1 MSPFRNVFNTLSKCY
16 KKAFNFISRWN
27 NPLLEPS
34 GLPYGAPPLDKV
46 KVRHFLSAQEV
57 GIKEAKRDIEAI
69 KTNPLP
75 ATFEN
80 TIEALEFSGRTL
92 NRVMGIFGN
101 IIAAASTKSLQG
113 IEEEL
118 KLAAVKHGNDVML
131 DADLFKRVKDVYDQ
145 RDSLKLSDEQRM
157 LLEETYKGF
166 VRSGALLDETQKT
179 RLREISE
186 KMSELRT
193 KYKNNNLKSTAAYQK
208 VIDDEAQLAGIPDRA
223 KAAYREAAEAAKM
236 PGKFLIKLSPPPVD
250 VMSYCENRS
259 LREEI
264 SRALSNI
271 AYKGEFDNT
280 KNAMEIARLRH
291 EAAGIMGFDSHA
303 AFVLDNR
310 MAKTP
315 EAVNDFLAA
324 NEKVYRPAAEEYL
337 QKVKDYAQKTD
348 GITDFKPWDMAYYS
362 RRLKEEE
369 FSLSMESLRPYFDLE
384 KVLDGMRKHAEKLF
398 NIDMTEVKGKYP
410 VYHEDVKVYE
420 VTDKKTGEMIG
431 LFYGDY
437 YARPGAKTNGA
448 WMNTFRNRGIEGGE
462 NQFAIVTN
470 VCNFQK
476 PTKDHPT
483 LLSLDEVRTVF
494 HEFGH
499 GLHALLAKGDYP
511 SLTGTNV
518 KWDFVELPSQL
529 QENWAKQKEV
539 LDTFAVHYKNGD
551 LLSEDLIKK
560 VNDMDNF
567 DAGYAGLRQTFLGKL
582 DMAWHGG
589 DPKTIKSVEELEDK
603 LIAETWLFPR
613 AAGPMS
619 TSFGHIF
626 SGGYSA
632 GYYSYKWA
640 EVLEADMFEEF
651 EQKGLYDRA
660 TGDRLRDTIY
670 AQGGTRDPMEIFK
683 DAKGREPDPNALF
696 RREGLLPQNDNATP
710 KAERKS
716 GPQGPK
722 H

>member
-1 MSPFRNVFNTLSKCY
+1 MSKTPET
-16 KKAFNFISRWN
+16 
-27 NPLLEPS
+27 NPLLSPS
-34 GLPYGAPPLDKV
+34 KLPHGAPPLDTV
-46 KVRHFLSAQEV
+46 KAEHFLPAQKI
-57 GIKEAKRDIEAI
+57 GIEEAKREIEAI
-69 KTNPLP
+69 KTNKAP
-75 ATFEN
+75 ATFQN
-80 TIEALEFSGRTL
+80 TIEALEFAGGTL
-92 NRVMGIFGN
+92 GRVMTIFSN
-101 IIAAASTKSLQG
+101 ISGAASSDALRA
-113 IEEEL
+113 IEGDL
-118 KLAAVKHGNDVML
+118 KVAAVKHSNDISL
-131 DADLFKRVKDVYDQ
+131 DADLFKRVKEVYDQ
-145 RDSLKLSDEQRM
+145 RDSLKLSAEQRM
-157 LLEETYKGF
+157 LLDESYKNF

-186 KMSELRT
+186 RMSELRT
-193 KYKNNNLKSTAAYQK
+193 DYKNNTLKSVAAYQK
-208 VIDDEAQLAGIPDRA
+208 VVDDEHELAGVPDRA
-223 KAAYREAAEAAKM
+223 KAAYRAAAEEAGM
-236 PGKFLIKLSPPPVD
+236 PGKFLIKLSPPPLD
-250 VMSYCENRS
+250 IIAYSENRA

-264 SRALSNI
+264 SRALSNV
-271 AYKGEFDNT
+271 AYKGEFDNSG
-280 KNAMEIARLRH
+280 NAMEIAKLRH
-291 EAAGIMGFDSHA
+291 ETANIMGFESHA
-303 AFVLDNR
+303 AYVLDDR

-315 EAVNDFLAA
+315 AAVNDFLAK

-337 QKVKDYAQKTD
+337 QKVKDYALKTD
-348 GITDFKPWDMAYYS
+348 GITDFKPWDMGYYG

-384 KVLDGMRKHAEKLF
+384 KVLDGMRKHAENLF
-398 NIDMTEVKGKYP
+398 NIDLTEVKGKYP
-410 VYHEDVKVYE
+410 VYHDDVKVYE

-437 YARPGAKTNGA
+437 YARPGEKNGGA
-448 WMNTFRNRGIEGGE
+448 WMSTFRGRGIEDGE
-462 NQFAIVTN
+462 NQFALVTN

-483 LLSLDEVRTVF
+483 LLSIDEVRTVF

-499 GLHALLAKGDYP
+499 GLHALLARGDYA

-529 QENWAKQKEV
+529 QENWAKKKEV
-539 LDTFAVHYKNGD
+539 LDTFARHHKTGE
-551 LLSEDLIKK
+551 LLAEDLIKK
-560 VNDMDNF
+560 IDDMENF
-567 DAGYAGLRQTFLGKL
+567 DAGYVGLRQTFLGKL
-582 DMAWHGG
+582 DMAWHAG
-589 DPKTIKSVEELEDK
+589 DPNSIKSVEALEDK
-603 LIAETWLFPR
+603 LVAETWLFPR

-670 AQGGTRDPMEIFK
+670 AQGGTRDPMDIFK

-696 RREGLLPQNDNATP
+696 RREGLLPQNDNTTAAP
-710 KAERKS
+710 VRKA

-722 H
+722 Q

>member
-1 MSPFRNVFNTLSKCY
+1 MSKTPDT
-16 KKAFNFISRWN
+16 
-27 NPLLEPS
+27 NPLLQPS
-34 GLPYGAPPLDKV
+34 TLPYGAPPLDTV
-46 KVRHFLSAQEV
+46 KVEHYLPALEQGV
-57 GIKEAKRDIEAI
+57 KEAKREIEDI
-69 KTNPLP
+69 KTNKAP
-75 ATFEN
+75 ATFAN

-92 NRVMGIFGN
+92 GRVMTVFSNVSGAN
-101 IIAAASTKSLQG
+101 SSDALRA
-113 IEEEL
+113 IENDL
-118 KLAAVKHGNDVML
+118 KIAAVKHGNDVMM
-131 DADLFKRVKDVYDQ
+131 DGDLFKRVKEVYDQ
-145 RDSLKLSDEQRM
+145 KDSLKLSGEQAV

-166 VRSGALLDETQKT
+166 VRSGALLDEEQKN

-186 KMSELRT
+186 KMSQLRT
-193 KYKNNNLKSTAAYQK
+193 EYKNNIVKSTASYQK
-208 VIDDEAQLAGIPDRA
+208 VVENESELAGVPDRA
-223 KAAYREAAEAAKM
+223 KDVYRQAAEDAGM
-236 PGKFLIKLSPPPVD
+236 PGKFLIKLSPPPID
-250 VMSYCENRS
+250 IMSNCENRA

-271 AYKGEFDNT
+271 AYKDAFDNSGI
-280 KNAMEIARLRH
+280 AMEIVKLRH
-291 EAAGIMGFDSHA
+291 ESAAIMGYDSHA
-303 AFVLDNR
+303 GYVLSER

-315 EAVNDFLAA
+315 EAVVDFLAK

-337 QKVKDYAQKTD
+337 QKVKDYAEKTD
-348 GITDFKPWDMAYYS
+348 GVTDFKPWDMAYYG
-362 RRLKEEE
+362 RKLKEES
-369 FSLSMESLRPYFDLE
+369 FSLSMETLRPYFELD

-398 NIDMTEVKGKYP
+398 NIDMTETKGKYP

-437 YARPGAKTNGA
+437 YARPGAKNSGA
-448 WMNTFRNRGIEGGE
+448 WMSTFRNRGLEDGE
-462 NQFAIVTN
+462 NKFSIVTN

-476 PTKDHPT
+476 PAAGSPS

-499 GLHALLAKGDYP
+499 GLHALLARGDYT

-539 LDTFAVHYKNGD
+539 LDTFARHYKNGD
-551 LLSEDLIKK
+551 LLSEELIKK
-560 VNDMDNF
+560 INDMENF
-567 DAGYAGLRQTFLGKL
+567 DAGYVGLRQTFLGKL
-582 DMAWHGG
+582 DMAWHGV
-589 DPKTIKSVEELEDK
+589 DPKGIKGVEELEDK

-626 SGGYSA
+626 SGGYSS
-632 GYYSYKWA
+632 GDYSYKWA

-670 AQGGTRDPMEIFK
+670 AQGGTRDPMDIFK

-696 RREGLLPQNDNATP
+696 RREGLLPQNDNSTP

-722 H
+722 

>member
-1 MSPFRNVFNTLSKCY
+1 MSKTPET
-16 KKAFNFISRWN
+16 

-34 GLPYGAPPLDKV
+34 KLPYGAPPLDTV
-46 KVRHFLSAQEV
+46 KVEHFLPAQKI
-57 GIKEAKRDIEAI
+57 GIEEAKREIEAI
-69 KTNPLP
+69 KTNKAP
-75 ATFEN
+75 ATFQN
-80 TIEALEFSGRTL
+80 TIEALEFSGLTL
-92 NRVMGIFGN
+92 NRVMTIFGN
-101 IIAAASTKSLQG
+101 ISAAASSDALRA
-113 IEEEL
+113 IEGDL
-118 KLAAVKHGNDVML
+118 KVAAVKHSNDVSL
-131 DADLFKRVKDVYDQ
+131 DADLFKRVKEVYDQ
-145 RDSLKLSDEQRM
+145 RDSLKLSAEQRM
-157 LLEETYKGF
+157 LLDETYKGF
-166 VRSGALLDETQKT
+166 VRSGALLDEDQKN

-186 KMSELRT
+186 RMSELRT
-193 KYKNNNLKSTAAYQK
+193 EYKNNNLKSVAAYQK
-208 VIDDEAQLAGIPDRA
+208 VVDDEAQLAGVPERA
-223 KAAYREAAEAAKM
+223 KAAYREAAEAAGM
-236 PGKFLIKLSPPPVD
+236 PGKFLIKLSPPPLD
-250 VMSYCENRS
+250 IMAYSENRA

-264 SRALSNI
+264 SRALSNV
-271 AYKGEFDNT
+271 AYKDEFDNS
-280 KNAMEIARLRH
+280 KNAMEIAKLRH

-315 EAVNDFLAA
+315 EAVNDFLAK

-337 QKVKDYAQKTD
+337 QKVKDYALKTD
-348 GITDFKPWDMAYYS
+348 GITDFKPWDMGYYG

-369 FSLSMESLRPYFDLE
+369 FNLSMESLRPYFDLE

-437 YARPGAKTNGA
+437 YARPGEKSGGA
-448 WMNTFRNRGIEGGE
+448 WMNTFRGRGIEEGE

-483 LLSLDEVRTVF
+483 LLSIDEVRTVF

-499 GLHALLAKGDYP
+499 GLHALLARGDYA

-529 QENWAKQKEV
+529 QENWAKKKEV
-539 LDTFAVHYKNGD
+539 LDTFARHHKTGE
-551 LLSEDLIKK
+551 LLAEDLIKK
-560 VNDMDNF
+560 IDDMENF
-567 DAGYAGLRQTFLGKL
+567 DAGYVGLRQTFLGKL

-589 DPKTIKSVEELEDK
+589 DPSTIKSVEALEDK

-670 AQGGTRDPMEIFK
+670 AQGGTRDPMDIFK

-696 RREGLLPQNDNATP
+696 RREGLLPQNDNASAAP
-710 KAERKS
+710 VRKS

-722 H
+722 Q

>member
-1 MSPFRNVFNTLSKCY
+1 MSKTPET
-16 KKAFNFISRWN
+16 
-27 NPLLEPS
+27 NPLLSPS
-34 GLPYGAPPLDKV
+34 KLPHGAPPLDTV
-46 KVRHFLSAQEV
+46 KAEHFLPAQKI
-57 GIKEAKRDIEAI
+57 GIEEAKREIEAI
-69 KTNPLP
+69 KTNKSP
-75 ATFEN
+75 ATFQN
-80 TIEALEFSGRTL
+80 TIEALEFAGGTL
-92 NRVMGIFGN
+92 GRVMTIFSN
-101 IIAAASTKSLQG
+101 ISGAASSDALRE
-113 IEEEL
+113 IEGDL
-118 KLAAVKHGNDVML
+118 KVAAVKHANDISL
-131 DADLFKRVKDVYDQ
+131 DADLFKRVKEVYDQ
-145 RDSLKLSDEQRM
+145 RDSLKLSAEQRM
-157 LLEETYKGF
+157 LLDESYKNF

-186 KMSELRT
+186 RMSELRT
-193 KYKNNNLKSTAAYQK
+193 DYKNNTLQSVAAYQK
-208 VIDDEAQLAGIPDRA
+208 VVDDEHELAGVPDRA
-223 KAAYREAAEAAKM
+223 KAAYRAAAEEAGM
-236 PGKFLIKLSPPPVD
+236 PGKFLIKLSPPPIDIVAY
-250 VMSYCENRS
+250 SENRA

-264 SRALSNI
+264 SRALSNV
-271 AYKGEFDNT
+271 AYKGEFDNSN
-280 KNAMEIARLRH
+280 NAMEIAKLRH
-291 EAAGIMGFDSHA
+291 ETANIMGFESHA
-303 AFVLDNR
+303 AYVLDNR

-315 EAVNDFLAA
+315 DAVNDFLAK

-348 GITDFKPWDMAYYS
+348 GITDFKPWDMAYYG

-369 FSLSMESLRPYFDLE
+369 FNLSMESLRPYFDLE
-384 KVLDGMRKHAEKLF
+384 KVLDGMRKHAENLF
-398 NIDMTEVKGKYP
+398 NIDLTEVKGKYP
-410 VYHEDVKVYE
+410 VYHDDVKVYE

-437 YARPGAKTNGA
+437 YARPGEKNGGA
-448 WMNTFRNRGIEGGE
+448 WMSTFRDRGLEDGE
-462 NQFAIVTN
+462 NQFALVTN

-483 LLSLDEVRTVF
+483 LLSIDEVRTVF

-499 GLHALLAKGDYP
+499 GLHALLARGDYP

-529 QENWAKQKEV
+529 QENWAKKKEV
-539 LDTFAVHYKNGD
+539 LDTFARHHKTGE
-551 LLSEDLIKK
+551 LLAEDLIKK
-560 VNDMDNF
+560 IDDMENF
-567 DAGYAGLRQTFLGKL
+567 DAGYVGLRQTFLGKL

-589 DPKTIKSVEELEDK
+589 DPNSIKSVEALEDK
-603 LIAETWLFPR
+603 LVAETWLFPR
-613 AAGPMS
+613 AAGPMT
-619 TSFGHIF
+619 TSFSHIF

-670 AQGGTRDPMEIFK
+670 AQGGTRDPMDIFK

-696 RREGLLPQNDNATP
+696 RREGLLPQNDNSTP
-710 KAERKS
+710 APVRKS

-722 H
+722 Q

>member
-1 MSPFRNVFNTLSKCY
+1 MSKTPDT
-16 KKAFNFISRWN
+16 
-27 NPLLEPS
+27 NPLLTPS
-34 GLPYGAPPLDKV
+34 KLPYGAPQLDTV
-46 KVRHFLSAQEV
+46 KVEHYLPAQKI
-57 GIKEAKRDIEAI
+57 GIEEAQREIEAI
-69 KTNPLP
+69 KTNKAP

-92 NRVMGIFGN
+92 NRVMTIFGN
-101 IIAAASTKSLQG
+101 ISAAASSDALRA
-113 IEEEL
+113 IEGDL
-118 KLAAVKHGNDVML
+118 KVAAVKHGNDVML

-145 RDSLKLSDEQRM
+145 RAGLKLSDEQRM

-166 VRSGALLDETQKT
+166 VRSGALLDDTQKT

-186 KMSELRT
+186 RMSELRT
-193 KYKNNNLKSTAAYQK
+193 EYKNNNLKSTAAYQK
-208 VIDDEAQLAGIPDRA
+208 VIDDETQLAGVPDRA
-223 KAAYREAAEAAKM
+223 KAAYREAAEAAGLA
-236 PGKFLIKLSPPPVD
+236 GKFLIKLSPPPID
-250 VMSYCENRS
+250 VMSYCENRA

-264 SRALSNI
+264 SRALANV
-271 AYKGEFDNT
+271 AYKDAFDNT
-280 KNAMEIARLRH
+280 KNAMEIAKLRH

-324 NEKVYRPAAEEYL
+324 NEKVYRPAAEDYL

-348 GITDFKPWDMAYYS
+348 GITDFKPWDMAYYG

-410 VYHEDVKVYE
+410 VYHDDVKVYE

-437 YARPGAKTNGA
+437 YARPGEKSGGA
-448 WMNTFRNRGIEGGE
+448 WMNTFRGRGIEDGE
-462 NQFAIVTN
+462 NQFSIVTN

-499 GLHALLAKGDYP
+499 GLHALLARGDYA

-539 LDTFAVHYKNGD
+539 LDTFARHHKTGD
-551 LLSEDLIKK
+551 LLPEELIKK
-560 VNDMDNF
+560 INDMENF
-567 DAGYAGLRQTFLGKL
+567 DAGYVGLRQTFLGKL

-651 EQKGLYDRA
+651 EQKGLYERA

-710 KAERKS
+710 KADRKA

-722 H
+722 Q

>member
-1 MSPFRNVFNTLSKCY
+1 MSKTPD
-16 KKAFNFISRWN
+16 I

-34 GLPYGAPPLDKV
+34 KLPYGAPPLDSV
-46 KVRHFLSAQEV
+46 KVEHFLPAQKI
-57 GIKEAKRDIEAI
+57 GIEEAKRDIDAI
-69 KTNPLP
+69 KNNKSP

-80 TIEALEFSGRTL
+80 TIEALEFAGRTL
-92 NRVMGIFGN
+92 SRVMTVFGN
-101 IIAAASTKSLQG
+101 ISAANSSDEIRA
-113 IEEEL
+113 IETPL
-118 KLAAVKHGNDVML
+118 KVAATKHGNDIMM

-145 RDSLKLSDEQRM
+145 RDSLKLSGEQRM

-166 VRSGALLDETQKT
+166 VRSGALLDETQKA

-186 KMSELRT
+186 RMTELRT
-193 KYKNNNLKSTAAYQK
+193 EYKNNSLKSVAAYQK
-208 VIDDEAQLAGIPDRA
+208 VIDDEADLAGVPERA
-223 KAAYREAAEAAKM
+223 KAAYREAAETAGM
-236 PGKFLIKLSPPPVD
+236 PGKFVIKLSPPPLD
-250 VMSYCENRS
+250 IMAYCENRA
-259 LREEI
+259 LREEV
-264 SRALSNI
+264 SRALGNV
-271 AYKGEFDNT
+271 AYKDAYDNT
-280 KNAMEIARLRH
+280 ANAMEIAKLRH

-303 AFVLDNR
+303 AYVLDNR

-315 EAVNDFLAA
+315 EAVQDFLSK

-348 GITDFKPWDMAYYS
+348 GITDFKPWDMAYYG
-362 RRLKEEE
+362 RKLKEET
-369 FSLSMESLRPYFDLE
+369 FNLSMESLRPYFDLE
-384 KVLDGMRKHAEKLF
+384 KVLEGMRKHAEKLF

-437 YARPGAKTNGA
+437 YARPGAKSGGA
-448 WMNTFRNRGIEGGE
+448 WMNTFRNRGIEDGE

-499 GLHALLAKGDYP
+499 GLHALLARGDYT

-539 LDTFAVHYKNGD
+539 LDTFARHYKNGD
-551 LLSEDLIKK
+551 LLPEDLIKK
-560 VNDMDNF
+560 ANDMDNF
-567 DAGYAGLRQTFLGKL
+567 DAGYVGLRQTFLGKL
-582 DMAWHGG
+582 DMAWHAG
-589 DPKTIKSVEELEDK
+589 DPNTIKSVEELEDK

-613 AAGPMS
+613 SAGPMS

-670 AQGGTRDPMEIFK
+670 AQGGTRDPMDIFK

-710 KAERKS
+710 KAERKA

-722 H
+722 Q

>member
-1 MSPFRNVFNTLSKCY
+1 MSNTPDT
-16 KKAFNFISRWN
+16 
-27 NPLLEPS
+27 NPLLGPS
-34 GLPYGAPPLDKV
+34 KLPYGAPPLDSV
-46 KVRHFLSAQEV
+46 KVEHFLPAQKI
-57 GIKEAKRDIEAI
+57 GIEEAKREIAAI
-69 KTNPLP
+69 KTSKAP
-75 ATFEN
+75 ATFQN
-80 TIEALEFSGRTL
+80 TIEALEFSGATL
-92 NRVMGIFGN
+92 SRVMTVFGN
-101 IIAAASTKSLQG
+101 LSGANSS
-113 IEEEL
+113 EEL
-118 KLAAVKHGNDVML
+118 RAIEGELKVAAVKHGNDISL
-131 DADLFKRVKDVYDQ
+131 DADLFKRVKEVYDQ
-145 RDSLKLSDEQRM
+145 RETLNLSGEQRM
-157 LLEETYKGF
+157 LLDETYKGF
-166 VRSGALLDETQKT
+166 VRSGALLDEDQKQ

-186 KMSELRT
+186 KMTELRT
-193 KYKNNNLKSTAAYQK
+193 AYKNNNLQSVAAYQK
-208 VIDDEAQLAGIPDRA
+208 VVDDEAQLAGVPERA
-223 KAAYREAAEAAKM
+223 KAAYREAAEAAGL
-236 PGKFLIKLSPPPVD
+236 PGKFLIKLAPPPLD
-250 VMSYCENRS
+250 IMAYGENRA

-264 SRALSNI
+264 SCALSNV
-271 AYKGEFDNT
+271 AYKDAFDNSQ
-280 KNAMEIARLRH
+280 NAIEIAKLRH
-291 EAAGIMGFDSHA
+291 EVAGIMGFDSHA

-315 EAVNDFLAA
+315 EAVKDFLAK

-337 QKVKDYAQKTD
+337 QKVKDYAQKAD
-348 GITDFKPWDMAYYS
+348 GIADLKPWDMAYYG

-369 FSLSMESLRPYFDLE
+369 FQLSMESLRPYFDLE
-384 KVLDGMRKHAEKLF
+384 KVLEGMRKHAEKLF

-437 YARPGAKTNGA
+437 YARPGAKSGGA
-448 WMNTFRNRGIEGGE
+448 WMNTFRNRGIEDGE

-476 PTKDHPT
+476 PTKEHPT
-483 LLSLDEVRTVF
+483 LLSIDEVRTVF

-499 GLHALLAKGDYP
+499 GLHALLARGDYA

-529 QENWAKQKEV
+529 QENWAKKKEV
-539 LDTFAVHYKNGD
+539 LDTFARHHKTGE
-551 LLSEDLIKK
+551 LLPEDLIKK
-560 VNDMDNF
+560 IDDMENF
-567 DAGYAGLRQTFLGKL
+567 DAGYMGLRQTFLGKL

-589 DPKTIKSVEELEDK
+589 DPSSIKSVEELEDK

-696 RREGLLPQNDNATP
+696 RREGLLPQNDNPAP
-710 KAERKS
+710 KADRKAGGPS
-716 GPQGPK
+716 GPKQ
-722 H
+722 

>member
-1 MSPFRNVFNTLSKCY
+1 MSKTPET
-16 KKAFNFISRWN
+16 
-27 NPLLEPS
+27 NPLLSPS
-34 GLPYGAPPLDKV
+34 KLPHGAPPLDTV
-46 KVRHFLSAQEV
+46 KVEHFLPAQKI
-57 GIKEAKRDIEAI
+57 GIEEAKREIEAI
-69 KTNPLP
+69 KANKAP
-75 ATFEN
+75 ATFQN
-80 TIEALEFSGRTL
+80 TIEALEFAGGTL
-92 NRVMGIFGN
+92 SRVMTIFGN
-101 IIAAASTKSLQG
+101 ISAASSSDALRA
-113 IEEEL
+113 IEGDL
-118 KLAAVKHGNDVML
+118 KVAAVKHGNDISM
-131 DADLFKRVKDVYDQ
+131 DADLFKRVKEVYDQ
-145 RDSLKLSDEQRM
+145 REGLKLTSEQHM

-186 KMSELRT
+186 RMSELRT
-193 KYKNNNLKSTAAYQK
+193 EYKNNNLKSVAAFQK
-208 VIDDEAQLAGIPDRA
+208 VVDDEHELAGVPERA
-223 KAAYREAAEAAKM
+223 KAAYRAAAEDAGM
-236 PGKFLIKLSPPPVD
+236 PGKFLIKLSPPPIDIV
-250 VMSYCENRS
+250 SYSENRA

-264 SRALSNI
+264 SRALSNV
-271 AYKGEFDNT
+271 AYKDEFDNS
-280 KNAMEIARLRH
+280 KNAMEIAKLRH
-291 EAAGIMGFDSHA
+291 EAANIMGFESHA

-315 EAVNDFLAA
+315 DAVNDFLAK

-348 GITDFKPWDMAYYS
+348 GITDFKPWDMAYYG

-384 KVLDGMRKHAEKLF
+384 KVLDGMRKHAENLF
-398 NIDMTEVKGKYP
+398 NIDLTEVKGKYP

-437 YARPGAKTNGA
+437 YARPGEKSGGA
-448 WMNTFRNRGIEGGE
+448 WMNTFRGRGIEDGE

-483 LLSLDEVRTVF
+483 LLSIDEVRTVF

-499 GLHALLAKGDYP
+499 GLHALLARGDYP

-529 QENWAKQKEV
+529 QENWAKKKEV
-539 LDTFAVHYKNGD
+539 LDTFARHHKTGE
-551 LLSEDLIKK
+551 LLAEDLIKK
-560 VNDMDNF
+560 IDDMENF
-567 DAGYAGLRQTFLGKL
+567 DAGYVGLRQTFLGKL

-589 DPKTIKSVEELEDK
+589 DPSSIKSVEALEDK

-670 AQGGTRDPMEIFK
+670 AQGGTRDPMDIFK

-696 RREGLLPQNDNATP
+696 RREGLLPQNDNTTAAP
-710 KAERKS
+710 VRKS

-722 H
+722 Q

>member
-1 MSPFRNVFNTLSKCY
+1 MSKSPET
-16 KKAFNFISRWN
+16 
-27 NPLLEPS
+27 NPLLSPS
-34 GLPYGAPPLDKV
+34 SLPYGAPPLDAV
-46 KVRHFLSAQEV
+46 KVEHYLPALKI
-57 GIKEAKRDIEAI
+57 GIEEAKREIEAI
-69 KTNPLP
+69 KNNKAP
-75 ATFEN
+75 ATFAN
-80 TIEALEFSGRTL
+80 TIEALEFSGQTL
-92 NRVMGIFGN
+92 SRVMTIFGN
-101 IIAAASTKSLQG
+101 ISGAASSDALRA
-113 IEEEL
+113 IEGDL
-118 KLAAVKHGNDVML
+118 KVLAVKHSNDVSM
-131 DADLFKRVKDVYDQ
+131 DADLFKRVKEVYDQ
-145 RDSLKLSDEQRM
+145 RDSLKLSGEQRM

-166 VRSGALLDETQKT
+166 VRSGALLDETQKN

-186 KMSELRT
+186 RMSELRT
-193 KYKNNNLKSTAAYQK
+193 EYKNNNLKSVASYQK
-208 VIDDEAQLAGIPDRA
+208 VVDDESELAGVPERA
-223 KAAYREAAEAAKM
+223 KAAYREAAEAAGM
-236 PGKFLIKLSPPPVD
+236 PGKFVIKLSPPPLD
-250 VMSYCENRS
+250 IMAYCENRA

-264 SRALSNI
+264 SRALNNV
-271 AYKGEFDNT
+271 AYKDAYDNT
-280 KNAMEIARLRH
+280 ANAMEIAKLRH

-315 EAVNDFLAA
+315 EAVNEFLSK
-324 NEKVYRPAAEEYL
+324 NEKVYRPAAEDYL

-348 GITDFKPWDMAYYS
+348 GITDFKPWDMAYYG

-369 FSLSMESLRPYFDLE
+369 FNLSMESLRPYFDLE

-437 YARPGAKTNGA
+437 YARPGEKSGGA
-448 WMNTFRNRGIEGGE
+448 WMNTFRNRGIEEGE
-462 NQFAIVTN
+462 NRFAIVTN

-483 LLSLDEVRTVF
+483 LLSIDEVRTVF

-499 GLHALLAKGDYP
+499 GLHALLARGDYP

-529 QENWAKQKEV
+529 QENWAKKKEV
-539 LDTFAVHYKNGD
+539 LDTFARHHKTGE
-551 LLSEDLIKK
+551 LLAEDLIKK
-560 VNDMDNF
+560 IDAMENF
-567 DAGYAGLRQTFLGKL
+567 DAGYVGLRQTFLGKL

-589 DPKTIKSVEELEDK
+589 DPSKIKSVEDLEDK

-613 AAGPMS
+613 SAGPMS

-651 EQKGLYDRA
+651 EKKGLYDRE

-670 AQGGTRDPMEIFK
+670 AQGGTRDPMDIFK

-696 RREGLLPQNDNATP
+696 RREGLLPQNDNAAP
-710 KAERKS
+710 KADRKA
-716 GPQGPK
+716 GPK
-722 H
+722 GP

>member
-1 MSPFRNVFNTLSKCY
+1 MSKTPD
-16 KKAFNFISRWN
+16 I

-34 GLPYGAPPLDKV
+34 KLPYGAPPLDSV
-46 KVRHFLSAQEV
+46 KVEHFLPAQKI
-57 GIKEAKRDIEAI
+57 GIEEAKRDIDAI
-69 KTNPLP
+69 KNNKSP

-80 TIEALEFSGRTL
+80 TIEALEFAGRTL
-92 NRVMGIFGN
+92 SRVMTVFGN
-101 IIAAASTKSLQG
+101 ISAANSSDEIRA
-113 IEEEL
+113 IETPL
-118 KLAAVKHGNDVML
+118 KVAATKHGNDIMM

-145 RDSLKLSDEQRM
+145 RDSLKLSGEQRM

-166 VRSGALLDETQKT
+166 VRSGALLDETQKA

-186 KMSELRT
+186 RMTELRT
-193 KYKNNNLKSTAAYQK
+193 EYKNNSLKSVAAYQK
-208 VIDDEAQLAGIPDRA
+208 VIDDVSELEGVPMRA
-223 KAAYREAAEAAKM
+223 KAAYSEAAEAAGM
-236 PGKFLIKLSPPPVD
+236 PGKFVIKLSPPPLD
-250 VMSYCENRS
+250 IMAYCENRA

-264 SRALSNI
+264 SRALSNV
-271 AYKGEFDNT
+271 AYKDAYDNT
-280 KNAMEIARLRH
+280 ANAMEIAKLRH

-303 AFVLDNR
+303 AYVLDNR

-315 EAVNDFLAA
+315 EAVQDFLSK

-348 GITDFKPWDMAYYS
+348 GITDFKPWDMAYYG
-362 RRLKEEE
+362 RKLKEET
-369 FSLSMESLRPYFDLE
+369 FNLSMESLRPYFDLE
-384 KVLDGMRKHAEKLF
+384 KVLEGMRKHAEKLF

-437 YARPGAKTNGA
+437 YARPGAKSGGA
-448 WMNTFRNRGIEGGE
+448 WMNTFRNRGIEDGE

-476 PTKDHPT
+476 PTKEHPT

-499 GLHALLAKGDYP
+499 GLHALLARGDYT

-539 LDTFAVHYKNGD
+539 LDTFARHYQNGD
-551 LLSEDLIKK
+551 LLPEDLIKK
-560 VNDMDNF
+560 ANDMDNF
-567 DAGYAGLRQTFLGKL
+567 DAGYVGLRQTFLGKL
-582 DMAWHGG
+582 DMAWHAG
-589 DPKTIKSVEELEDK
+589 DPTTIKSVEDLEDK

-613 AAGPMS
+613 SAGPMS

-670 AQGGTRDPMEIFK
+670 AQGGTRDPMDIFK
-683 DAKGREPDPNALF
+683 EAKGREPDPNALF

-710 KAERKS
+710 KVDRKA

-722 H
+722 Q

>member
-1 MSPFRNVFNTLSKCY
+1 MSKTPDT
-16 KKAFNFISRWN
+16 
-27 NPLLEPS
+27 NPLLTPS
-34 GLPYGAPPLDKV
+34 KLPHGAPPLDTV
-46 KVRHFLSAQEV
+46 KVEHYLPAQKI
-57 GIKEAKRDIEAI
+57 GIEEAKRDIEAI
-69 KTNPLP
+69 KANKAP

-92 NRVMGIFGN
+92 GRVMTVFGN
-101 IIAAASTKSLQG
+101 ISAANSSDALRA
-113 IEEEL
+113 IEGDL
-118 KLAAVKHGNDVML
+118 KVAAVKHGNDVMM
-131 DADLFKRVKDVYDQ
+131 DADLFKRVKEVYDQ
-145 RDSLKLSDEQRM
+145 RDGLKLSGEQRM

-193 KYKNNNLKSTAAYQK
+193 EYKNNNLKSTAAYQK
-208 VIDDEAQLAGIPDRA
+208 VIDDETQLAGVPDRA
-223 KAAYREAAEAAKM
+223 KAAYSEAAEAAGLK
-236 PGKFLIKLSPPPVD
+236 GKFLIKLSPPPID
-250 VMSYCENRS
+250 IMSYCENRA

-264 SRALSNI
+264 SRALANV
-271 AYKGEFDNT
+271 AYKDAFDNT
-280 KNAMEIARLRH
+280 KNAMEIAKLRH

-337 QKVKDYAQKTD
+337 QKVKDYAQKND
-348 GITDFKPWDMAYYS
+348 GITDFKPWDMAYYG

-369 FSLSMESLRPYFDLE
+369 FNLSMESLRPYFDLE

-398 NIDMTEVKGKYP
+398 NIEMTEVKGGKYP

-420 VTDKKTGEMIG
+420 ITDKKTGEMIG

-437 YARPGAKTNGA
+437 YARPGEKSGGA
-448 WMNTFRNRGIEGGE
+448 WMNTFRNRGIEDGE
-462 NQFAIVTN
+462 NQFSIVTN

-539 LDTFAVHYKNGD
+539 LDTFARHYKTGD
-551 LLSEDLIKK
+551 LLAEDLIKK
-560 VNDMDNF
+560 VNDMENF
-567 DAGYAGLRQTFLGKL
+567 DAGYVGLRQTFLGKL

-589 DPKTIKSVEELEDK
+589 DPKSIQSVEGLEDK

-640 EVLEADMFEEF
+640 DVLAADMFEEF

-670 AQGGTRDPMEIFK
+670 AQGGTRESMDIFK

-710 KAERKS
+710 KADRKS

-722 H
+722 Q

>member
-1 MSPFRNVFNTLSKCY
+1 MSKTPDT
-16 KKAFNFISRWN
+16 

-34 GLPYGAPPLDKV
+34 KLPYGAPPLDSV
-46 KVRHFLSAQEV
+46 KVEHFLPAQKA
-57 GIKEAKRDIEAI
+57 GIAEAKADIQAI
-69 KTNPLP
+69 KANSAP

-80 TIEALEFSGRTL
+80 TIEALEFAGRTL
-92 NRVMGIFGN
+92 SRVMTVFGN
-101 IIAAASTKSLQG
+101 ISAAASSDALRA
-113 IEEEL
+113 IEGDL
-118 KLAAVKHGNDVML
+118 KVAAVKHSNDIMM
-131 DADLFKRVKDVYDQ
+131 DADLFKRVKEVYDQ
-145 RDSLKLSDEQRM
+145 KDSLKLSGEQRM

-166 VRSGALLDETQKT
+166 VRSGALLDETQKS

-186 KMSELRT
+186 KMTELRT
-193 KYKNNNLKSTAAYQK
+193 EYKNNSLKSVAAYQK
-208 VIDDEAQLAGIPDRA
+208 VIDDESELAGVPERA
-223 KAAYREAAEAAKM
+223 KAAYREAAEAAGLT
-236 PGKFLIKLSPPPVD
+236 GKFVVKLSPPPLD
-250 VMSYCENRS
+250 IMAYCENRA

-264 SRALSNI
+264 SRALANV
-271 AYKGEFDNT
+271 AYKDEFDNT
-280 KNAMEIARLRH
+280 KNAMEIAKLRH
-291 EAAGIMGFDSHA
+291 EAAGIMGYDSHA

-315 EAVNDFLAA
+315 EAVNDFLAK

-348 GITDFKPWDMAYYS
+348 GIADFKPWDMAYYG
-362 RRLKEEE
+362 RKLKEEE

-384 KVLDGMRKHAEKLF
+384 KVLEGMRKHAEKLF

-437 YARPGAKTNGA
+437 YARPGAKSGGA
-448 WMNTFRNRGIEGGE
+448 WMNTFRNRGIEDGE

-483 LLSLDEVRTVF
+483 LLSIDEVRTVF

-499 GLHALLAKGDYP
+499 GLHALLAKGDYA

-539 LDTFAVHYKNGD
+539 LDTFARHYKNGD
-551 LLSEDLIKK
+551 LLAEDLIKK
-560 VNDMDNF
+560 VNDMENF
-567 DAGYAGLRQTFLGKL
+567 DAGYVGLRQTFLGKL

-589 DPKTIKSVEELEDK
+589 DPKNIKGVEELEDK

-670 AQGGTRDPMEIFK
+670 AQGGTRDPMDIFK

-696 RREGLLPQNDNATP
+696 RREGLLPQNDNQTP
-710 KAERKS
+710 QANRKS

-722 H
+722 Q

>member
-1 MSPFRNVFNTLSKCY
+1 MSKTPDT
-16 KKAFNFISRWN
+16 

-34 GLPYGAPPLDKV
+34 KLPYGAPPLDSV
-46 KVRHFLSAQEV
+46 KVEHFLPAQQA
-57 GIKEAKRDIEAI
+57 GIAEAKADIAAI
-69 KTNPLP
+69 KTNKAP

-80 TIEALEFSGRTL
+80 TIEALEFAGRTL
-92 NRVMGIFGN
+92 SRVMTVFGN
-101 IIAAASTKSLQG
+101 ISAAASSDALRA
-113 IEEEL
+113 IEGDL
-118 KLAAVKHGNDVML
+118 KVAAVKHSNDIMM
-131 DADLFKRVKDVYDQ
+131 DADLFKRVKEVYDQ
-145 RDSLKLSDEQRM
+145 KDSLKLSGEQRM

-186 KMSELRT
+186 KMTELRT
-193 KYKNNNLKSTAAYQK
+193 EYKNNSLKSVAAYQK
-208 VIDDEAQLAGIPDRA
+208 VIDDESELAGVPERA
-223 KAAYREAAEAAKM
+223 KAAYREAAEAAGLT
-236 PGKFLIKLSPPPVD
+236 GKFVVKLSPPPLD
-250 VMSYCENRS
+250 IMAYCENRA

-264 SRALSNI
+264 SRALANV
-271 AYKGEFDNT
+271 AYKDEFDNT
-280 KNAMEIARLRH
+280 KNAMEIAKLRH
-291 EAAGIMGFDSHA
+291 EAAGIMGYDSHA

-315 EAVNDFLAA
+315 EAVNDFLAK

-348 GITDFKPWDMAYYS
+348 GITDFKPWDMAYYG
-362 RRLKEEE
+362 RKLKEEE

-384 KVLDGMRKHAEKLF
+384 KVLEGMRKHAEKLF

-437 YARPGAKTNGA
+437 YARPGAKSGGA
-448 WMNTFRNRGIEGGE
+448 WMNTFRNRGIEDGE

-483 LLSLDEVRTVF
+483 LLSIDEVRTVF

-499 GLHALLAKGDYP
+499 GLHALLAKGDYA

-539 LDTFAVHYKNGD
+539 LDTFARHYKNGD
-551 LLSEDLIKK
+551 LLAEDLIKK
-560 VNDMDNF
+560 VNDMENF
-567 DAGYAGLRQTFLGKL
+567 DAGYVGLRQTFLGKL

-589 DPKTIKSVEELEDK
+589 DPKNIKGVEELEDK

-670 AQGGTRDPMEIFK
+670 AQGGTRDPMDIFK

-696 RREGLLPQNDNATP
+696 RREGLLPQNDNQTP
-710 KAERKS
+710 QANRKS

-722 H
+722 Q

>member
-1 MSPFRNVFNTLSKCY
+1 MSKTPDT
-16 KKAFNFISRWN
+16 
-27 NPLLEPS
+27 NPLLTPS
-34 GLPYGAPPLDKV
+34 KLPYGAPQLDTV
-46 KVRHFLSAQEV
+46 KVEHYLPAQKI
-57 GIKEAKRDIEAI
+57 GIEEAQREIEAI
-69 KTNPLP
+69 KTNKAP

-92 NRVMGIFGN
+92 NRVMTIFGN
-101 IIAAASTKSLQG
+101 ISAAASSDALRA
-113 IEEEL
+113 IEGDL
-118 KLAAVKHGNDVML
+118 KVAAVKHGNDVML

-145 RDSLKLSDEQRM
+145 RAGLKLSDEQRM

-166 VRSGALLDETQKT
+166 VRSGALLDDTQKT

-186 KMSELRT
+186 RMSELRT
-193 KYKNNNLKSTAAYQK
+193 EYKNNNLKSTAAYQK
-208 VIDDEAQLAGIPDRA
+208 VIDDETQLAGVPDRA
-223 KAAYREAAEAAKM
+223 KAAYREAAEAAGLA
-236 PGKFLIKLSPPPVD
+236 GKFLIKLSPPPID
-250 VMSYCENRS
+250 VMSYCENRA

-264 SRALSNI
+264 SRALANV
-271 AYKGEFDNT
+271 AYKDAFDNT
-280 KNAMEIARLRH
+280 KNAMEIAKLRH

-324 NEKVYRPAAEEYL
+324 NEKVYRPAAEDYL

-348 GITDFKPWDMAYYS
+348 GITDFKPWDMAYYG

-410 VYHEDVKVYE
+410 VYHDDVKVYE

-437 YARPGAKTNGA
+437 YARPGEKSGGA
-448 WMNTFRNRGIEGGE
+448 WMNTFRGRGIEDGE
-462 NQFAIVTN
+462 NQFSIVTN

-499 GLHALLAKGDYP
+499 GLHALLARGDYA

-539 LDTFAVHYKNGD
+539 LDTFARHHKTGD
-551 LLSEDLIKK
+551 LLPEELIKK
-560 VNDMDNF
+560 INDMENF
-567 DAGYAGLRQTFLGKL
+567 DAGYVGLRQTFLGKL

-710 KAERKS
+710 KADRKA

-722 H
+722 Q